1 MKGSQKVSARY
12 CDQKNDTECTS
23 ASSHNITD
31 SVPTITPSYSNN
43 SNNNTSKDIGGG
55 GGGNGGG
62 GGGGVQTGLSV
73 KCDCAGKDFSAVCGN
88 WFGLTKIK
96 FRGDCTKKAGGP
108 DVCNALVNGKY
119 YQYKSCA
126 AVIKTPTPTK
136 KAGKGTPTPTV
147 NPLCVCSGTNI
158 CSPQCS
164 FNKLTGVN
172 YGAQVKCAPLPAN
185 RYSTAVTQ
193 ANKNDW
199 CRRPNRTKGDADGN
213 DLVTFLDYFYLV
225 SSQFGGKIP
234 AKINADFNG
243 DGLVNQADRQIIIK
257 TLKAK

>member
-1 MKGSQKVSARY
+1 MKGSQKVSAKY

-31 SVPTITPSYSNN
+31 SVHTITLSYSNN
-43 SNNNTSKDIGGG
+43 NTFGDIGGG
-55 GGGNGGG
+55 GGGNGG

-96 FRGDCTKKAGGP
+96 FRGDCTKKVGGP

-126 AVIKTPTPTK
+126 AVIKTPTPT
-136 KAGKGTPTPTV
+136 V
-147 NPLCVCSGTNI
+147 NPLCVCSGANV

-213 DLVTFLDYFYLV
+213 DLVTLLDYFYLV
-225 SSQFGGKIP
+225 SSQFGGKLP